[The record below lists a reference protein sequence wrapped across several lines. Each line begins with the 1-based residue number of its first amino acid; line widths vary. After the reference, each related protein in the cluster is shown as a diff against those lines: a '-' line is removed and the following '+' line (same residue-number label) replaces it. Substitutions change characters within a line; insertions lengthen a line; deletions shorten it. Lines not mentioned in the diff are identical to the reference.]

1 MANLLTCLRIFLL
14 LPIAWAMLSGAP
26 WLAFWLFILAGL
38 TDLLDGALARA
49 LGDADALGA
58 ALDPIADKILTA
70 GLFIVLAMTGALYG
84 PHLFAALFILMR
96 EFLIGGLREALAGK
110 LTLPVSR
117 LAKWKTGLQFT
128 ALALLIMPL
137 SWGQNIGLAVLWA
150 AALLTL
156 WTGWAYARPAL
167 AALKKAG
174 QIR

>member
-1 MANLLTCLRIFLL
+1 MANLLTCFRIFLL
-14 LPIAWAMLSGAP
+14 LPIAWALLSGAH
-26 WLAFWLFILAGL
+26 WLAFWLFVLAGL

-70 GLFIVLAMTGALYG
+70 GLLVLLAMTGALFG
-84 PHLFAALFILMR
+84 PHIFAALLILIR

-110 LTLPVSR
+110 LSLPVSA
-117 LAKWKTGLQFT
+117 LAKWKTALQFI

-137 SWGQNIGLAVLWA
+137 SWGQNIGLAALWA
-150 AALLTL
+150 AAVLTL
-156 WTGWAYARPAL
+156 WTGWTYARPAL